1 MTKFNLIHKL
11 LRSVFLFLIS
21 FVIVYTVNAQGRE
34 ITGSV
39 SDSQTG
45 ESLIG
50 VNVQI
55 LGTTVGTV
63 TNVDGTFTITAS
75 SGQSLVFS
83 YVGYESRT
91 IEITDQTTLDVA
103 MTLSYE
109 RLDEVVVV
117 GYGTMKR
124 SDLTGAVSSVRE
136 EDITQVKS
144 ANAIEALQGKV
155 SGMDMVRSSGRAGSG
170 YSILLRGARSL
181 TASNS
186 PLYIVDGVQYG
197 SNVNINPNDIVSME
211 VLKDASS
218 TAIYGSRGAN
228 GVILITT
235 KKGTAGKPT
244 VSFNTYYGIT
254 SPLGSVPIGDAE
266 YFLRMS
272 RDYLRT
278 TRPEYDWDTPDDG
291 IDVGPALSAREN
303 EGYARGEDFDWID
316 AQRENFGSQQDYHL
330 SITGGNEQTSYA
342 VALNHMIEDNFIP
355 NDKYKRY
362 SLKTSL
368 DSKVTKWLDMGN
380 SSFITF
386 TDQILGRG
394 INYNQNP
401 LTPAFDSL
409 GNLDPEPNDRVP
421 FENPLI
427 DQDPDNYFNQ
437 EYTTRIF
444 STFYGQ
450 LNLIEGLTF
459 RTSLNFDLNFERNGF
474 YQGTFEGIDRL
485 SQGNVSYIDNYRWTW
500 QNVLTYDKNFG
511 DHHIQL
517 TAASELISNRT
528 ERAYQAGTDLEL
540 GNSLWWTLNSANQ
553 DKLIA
558 PTGDEGWLQL
568 TESSL
573 ASFIGR
579 VHYGW
584 KGKYLATFT
593 GRYDGA
599 SQLAPG
605 AKWAFFP
612 AASVAWRISEES
624 FMSNI
629 NAISNLKLRFGWG
642 VSGNQSVSPYS
653 SVGSIQ
659 LTPMYYEFGQP
670 EQVVLGYRTFYL
682 ENPDLTWETTA
693 TTNIGLDFGLIQNR
707 ISGSLELYQSKTTDL
722 LQDRTLPPT
731 SAVPVITQN
740 VGSTENKGIELTLRT
755 ANVSTGDFTWTTD
768 LTFSANREEITYLVG
783 GVEQDLANFWFVGH
797 PVDVYYDYDMIGIWQ
812 LGEEAEAALYTR
824 EPGDFK
830 LMDVNGDTTISDMD
844 RVVLGTPRPKW
855 IGGLNSVMTYKG
867 FDLTVFLYARIGHMV
882 SDGIEGQWS
891 PDRRE
896 NSMIRDYWTPN
907 NPTNDYPKMDP
918 TLTRSGWSEAT
929 VLRYK
934 DGSFVKIRDITLGY
948 TIPASIT
955 RKAYISSARVYL
967 TAKNAFAF
975 GKYYKQG
982 RYDPEYRGAMGM
994 PIPKMFAIGAN
1005 LTF

>member
-1 MTKFNLIHKL
+1 MRKMTLIQRLFRTLTGVL
-11 LRSVFLFLIS
+11 LS
-21 FVIVYTVNAQGRE
+21 FILAATVHAQARQ
-34 ITGSV
+34 ITGHVTDAQS
-39 SDSQTG
+39 G
-45 ESLIG
+45 ESLPG

-55 LGTTVGTV
+55 VGTTSGSS
-63 TNVDGTFTITAS
+63 TNVEGTYSLSAE
-75 SGQSLVFS
+75 SGQELLFS
-83 YVGYESRT
+83 YVGYESQT
-91 IEITDQTTLDVA
+91 IVIGNQTVIDVA
-103 MTLSYE
+103 LSVSYE

-136 EDITQVKS
+136 EDITQVKA

-155 SGMDMVRSSGRAGSG
+155 SGIDMVRSSGRAGSG

-186 PLYIVDGVQYG
+186 PIYIVDGVSYG
-197 SNVNINPNDIVSME
+197 SDIDINPNDIASME

-218 TAIYGSRGAN
+218 TAVYGSRGAN

-235 KKGTAGKPT
+235 KQGTAGKPKI
-244 VSFNTYYGIT
+244 SFDTYYGIT
-254 SPLGSVPIGDAE
+254 SPLGSVPLGDAE

-278 TRPEYDWDTPDDG
+278 TRPEYDWNTPDDS

-303 EGYARGEDFDWID
+303 EGYARGENFDWVA
-316 AQRENFGSQQDYHL
+316 AQRKDFGSQQDYHL
-330 SITGGNEQTSYA
+330 SITGGNEQTRYA
-342 VALNHMIEDNFIP
+342 VALDHMIEDNFIP
-355 NDKYKRY
+355 NDNYKRY
-362 SLKTSL
+362 SLKTNVE
-368 DSKVTKWLDMGN
+368 SKVTKWLNMGN
-380 SSFITF
+380 SSFISF
-386 TDQILGRG
+386 TNQILGRG
-394 INYNQNP
+394 INYNMNP
-401 LTPAFDSL
+401 LTPAYDSL

-427 DQDPDNYFNQ
+427 DQNPDHYLNQ
-437 EYTTRIF
+437 VYDTRIF

-450 LNLIEGLTF
+450 LNLLEGLSF
-459 RTSLNFDLNFERNGF
+459 RTSLNFDLGFQRNGF
-474 YQGTFEGIDRL
+474 FQGTYEGIDRL
-485 SQGNVSYIDNYRWTW
+485 STGNVSFTDSYNWTW

-511 DHHIQL
+511 DHHLQL
-517 TAASELISNRT
+517 TAATELISNRI
-528 ERAYQAGTDLEL
+528 ERGYQSGTDLEL
-540 GNSLWWTLNSANQ
+540 GNSWWWTLSSANQ

-558 PTGDEGWLQL
+558 PSGDEGWLPL
-568 TESSL
+568 SEKSL

-584 KGKYLATFT
+584 KGKYLATFA

-605 AKWAFFP
+605 SKWDFCP
-612 AASVAWRISEES
+612 SASVAWRISEES
-624 FMSNI
+624 FMSGI
-629 NAISNLKLRFGWG
+629 SAITNLKLRLGYG
-642 VSGNQSVSPYS
+642 VTGNQSVDPYS

-659 LTPMYYEFGQP
+659 RIPMYYEFGQP

-682 ENPDLTWETTA
+682 ENPDLTWESTA
-693 TTNIGLDFGLIQNR
+693 VTNLGIDFGLLRNR
-707 ISGSLELYQSKTTDL
+707 ISGSIELYKSHTYDL

-740 VGSTENKGIELTLRT
+740 VGETKTKGIEVTLRT
-755 ANVSTGDFTWTTD
+755 VNISSGDFSWTTD

-783 GVEQDLANFWFVGH
+783 GVQQDLANFWFVGQ
-797 PVDVYYDYDMIGIWQ
+797 PLSVFYDYDKIGIWQ
-812 LGEEAEAALYTR
+812 LGEEEEAALYGR
-824 EPGDFK
+824 VPGDLK
-830 LMDVNGDTTISDMD
+830 LADVNGDTTISDLD

-867 FDLTVFLYARIGHMV
+867 FDLTIFVFARIGHMI
-882 SDGIEGQWS
+882 SDGIETQWS

-896 NSMIRDYWTPN
+896 NSMERDYWTPN
-907 NPTNDYPKMDP
+907 NPTNDYPRLNP
-918 TLTRSGWSEAT
+918 GLTRSGWSEAT

-934 DGSFVKIRDITLGY
+934 DGSFVKIRDLTLGF
-948 TIPASIT
+948 TLPKDIT
-955 RKAYISSARVYL
+955 SKAYISSARVYI

-982 RYDPEYRGAMGM
+982 RYDPEYRGAMG
-994 PIPKMFAIGAN
+994 IPKMFAIGAN